1 MFNRKR
7 TKSTIIKNGLKTLNQ
22 NFKPRQRVT
31 IKYMIINILK
41 KIKNNSAKFI
51 MMSGR
56 SEFARTSFYIMNRL
70 KENNEKE
77 YFY

>member
-1 MFNRKR
+1 M
-7 TKSTIIKNGLKTLNQ
+7 LKTLNQ
-22 NFKPRQRVT
+22 KFKPIQSFQIKYLIFNILSNFKV
-31 IKYMIINILK
+31 
-41 KIKNNSAKFI
+41 NSAKFI

>member
-51 MMSGR
+51 YACPVEGISPGH
-56 SEFARTSFYIMNRL
+56 F
-70 KENNEKE
+70 
-77 YFY
+77 